1 MPTFTSHD
9 GAVLYYELR
18 GRAGARPLV
27 VLGGGPARRPDYLG
41 DLAGLDTVRSLLFL
55 HQRGVGRS
63 SVDPAQLA
71 AWPALAEDVEA
82 LRLHLGLETLDVL
95 AHSAGTRVALAW
107 AAGYPARVGRLC
119 LVTPPAGWLVDVP
132 SDTELLLE
140 GRQDE
145 AWYAAYRDVQPT
157 LASITDY
164 ENFLPFAHLTAPVAW
179 AVWDDRARTH
189 EELGGYDREARIAFF
204 SADPDRDLVPE
215 LGAVTAPVLVVA
227 GERDAA
233 VGVRPVL
240 AIAELFPHGTAVS
253 IPDAGHYP
261 WVEQPELFFD
271 AVASFLRDD

>member
-1 MPTFTSHD
+1 MPTFASHD
-9 GAVLYYELR
+9 GAVLFYELR
-18 GRAGARPLV
+18 GRGARPVV

-63 SVDPAQLA
+63 SIDPAQLA

-82 LRLHLGLETLDVL
+82 LRLHLGVETLDVL

-132 SDTELLLE
+132 SDTDALLE

-164 ENFLPFAHLTAPVAW
+164 ADFLPFAHVVAPVAW

-204 SADPDRDLVPE
+204 SADPDRDLVPG

-253 IPDAGHYP
+253 IPNAGHYP

-271 AVASFLRDD
+271 AVASFLRDN